1 MNIPLKKRKKEY
13 NTYSSRM
20 ERILH
25 LLVVQNPS
33 LLMSRCK
40 NLVIYICLGS

>member
-1 MNIPLKKRKKEY
+1 MNIPLKKKKKEY

-20 ERILH
+20 EGILH
-25 LLVVQNPS
+25 LLVVQNLS

-40 NLVIYICLGS
+40 NLVIYICLGP